1 VTAFATAWIELLATL
16 GLYEARVL
24 PAVRREL
31 ESWRLAAAGI
41 PDPELRRGAI
51 AALTD
56 KAANPEATA
65 VFTTLAARPHRAAVL
80 RASTALQVAV
90 DYLDSL
96 GEQATAD
103 PLRDGLQLHGAL
115 AAALTPGAGPGDW
128 YRDHSAG
135 EDGGYLDRLVGACQ
149 EAVASLPAGD
159 RVLPAA
165 RRAAT
170 RCGEGQSHTHAAASE
185 GERALE
191 AWAAGQ
197 PAAGSFR
204 WWEVAAGAS
213 SSIAAHALIAL
224 AADPAASAA
233 DAEAVDTAYLSSI
246 GALTV
251 LLDDLV
257 DREADEAS
265 GDHNYMHFY
274 ADAEEAALRL
284 EGLARNA
291 GAAILGLPRSRR
303 HATILSGVLAF
314 YLSSAG
320 ARTAYAGPVR
330 ARLLASSDTTL
341 RLLTALLGFRYRG

>member
-31 ESWRLAAAGI
+31 ESWRLAAAEI
-41 PDPELRRGAI
+41 PDPELRRSAI

-128 YRDHSAG
+128 YRHHPVG
-135 EDGGYLDRLVGACQ
+135 EDGGYLERLVGACQ

-159 RVLPAA
+159 RVLPLA

-170 RCGEGQSHTHAAASE
+170 RCGEGAT
-185 GERALE
+185 
-191 AWAAGQ
+191 
-197 PAAGSFR
+197 
-204 WWEVAAGAS
+204 VNS
-213 SSIAAHALIAL
+213 SGRF
-224 AADPAASAA
+224 P
-233 DAEAVDTAYLSSI
+233 
-246 GALTV
+246 
-251 LLDDLV
+251 
-257 DREADEAS
+257 
-265 GDHNYMHFY
+265 
-274 ADAEEAALRL
+274 
-284 EGLARNA
+284 
-291 GAAILGLPRSRR
+291 
-303 HATILSGVLAF
+303 
-314 YLSSAG
+314 
-320 ARTAYAGPVR
+320 
-330 ARLLASSDTTL
+330 
-341 RLLTALLGFRYRG
+341 